1 MVSLVNVKLGQV
13 GNDIH
18 EALAKWCDD
27 EMCCYFEGDG
37 GVLIILDN
45 GVNQLPRLVI

>member
-1 MVSLVNVKLGQV
+1 MVSVGNVKLGQV

-18 EALAKWCDD
+18 EKLAKWCYDA
-27 EMCCYFEGDG
+27 MCFYLEGDEG
-37 GVLIILDN
+37 ILIILDN